1 MNRITLTGCAPD
13 TLIHY
18 LKALGVLR
26 LVGEQLDA
34 SVRGAWRGSAFA
46 IETERTEDE
55 LVDFFFNKY
64 RPTPIVAPW
73 NNGSGFHTTGKG
85 KKGTTLPAIKNSK
98 TPRLKL
104 YRETIEEAEKLL
116 ASSMTPEIAAL
127 ESTKRSE
134 ALKPLLIP
142 ACRNGLPDEAIRW
155 IDAVAIIG
163 DERSTL
169 LPPILGSGGNDGNLD
184 FSLTFMGRLTE
195 VLALDE
201 SPNTSASERQ
211 LRASLYGGEAAGLIF
226 SPGHF
231 HPAGVGGVNAT
242 TGLEAAFLANPWDYV
257 LAVEGVLMFANA
269 VTRRLGSETNAG
281 ASFPFT
287 ARMTAAGF
295 GTATMN
301 DDARHEMWLPLW
313 SRMTSIEELKFIFSE
328 GRARFS
334 GKGKERGEPA
344 TNVRSGLD
352 FARAV
357 VELGVDR
364 GIDGFQ
370 RYGLIKRIGKMHL
383 ATSLGHFEI
392 PRSKDA
398 NTYATL
404 IAEVDGWLERVRKAE
419 SPPPRLVQARRR
431 VEEAIFDLCASGKR
445 EHLAEILVALG
456 QVQYELARSKKYHDV
471 KDKKH
476 IPPLASMTVAWA
488 DECDDGSS
496 EYRIACALASIVD
509 HYGLAPVRVNLEP
522 VEFPSDSRRF
532 DWSQNGVRVV
542 WGAGA
547 LAQNLA
553 QVLRRRWVDA
563 RREDWWGEAQRR
575 AGGGREVEDAPSTRH
590 ADRAMGARR
599 FVLLDD
605 IAKFIVGDVDE
616 SRLEKL
622 LRALMLV
629 NWRGVKRRL
638 LAAPDGQSSRPE
650 VRRSS
655 ARLHSGYSL
664 LKLLF
669 LSDEAFRREPDKA
682 QPPAEGRKPR
692 EDVFKRYSSTFA
704 GAIRH
709 EPSLVPLLLTNN
721 QKQIDNAFKRAAQ
734 RLRISGFTPLTDH
747 FYLDERQGE
756 RLAAALL
763 IPLSHGETGALCKAV
778 LRPTDEDSITK
789 ENGEEQP

>member
-18 LKALGVLR
+18 LKAIGLLR

-34 SVRGAWRGSAFA
+34 RVRGAWRGSAFV
-46 IETERTEDE
+46 IETERTKDD
-55 LVDFFFNKY
+55 LLDFFLNKY

-73 NNGSGFHTTGKG
+73 NNGSGFHTSGKG
-85 KKGTTLPAIKNSK
+85 KKGTTLPAIKNST

-104 YRETIEEAEKLL
+104 YRETIAEAEKLL
-116 ASSMTPEIAAL
+116 ASCMTPEVAAL

-134 ALKPLLIP
+134 ALKPVLIP
-142 ACRNGLPDEAIRW
+142 ACRNGLPDDAIRW

-163 DERSTL
+163 DEHSTL

-184 FSLTFMGRLTE
+184 FSLTFMGRLAE
-195 VLALDE
+195 VIALDE
-201 SPNTSASERQ
+201 SQNTSVSERQ
-211 LRASLYGGEAAGLIF
+211 LRASLFGGEAAGVIF

-313 SRMTSIEELKFIFSE
+313 SRMTNIEELKFIFSE
-328 GRARFS
+328 GRAHFS
-334 GKGKERGEPA
+334 GKGRERGELA
-344 TNVRSGLD
+344 KNVRSGLD

-370 RYGLIKRIGKMHL
+370 RYGFIKRIGKMHL

-398 NTYATL
+398 NTYAAL

-419 SPPPRLVQARRR
+419 SPPPRLAQARRS
-431 VEEAIFDLCASGKR
+431 VEEAIFDLCAGGKR
-445 EHLAEILVALG
+445 EHLAEILLALG
-456 QVQYELARSKKYHDV
+456 QVQYELARSKKYHDI
-471 KDKKH
+471 KDKKY
-476 IPPLASMTVAWA
+476 IPPLGSMSVAWA
-488 DECDDGSS
+488 DECDDSS
-496 EYRIACALASIVD
+496 TEYRIACALASIVERN
-509 HYGLAPVRVNLEP
+509 GLAPLRVNLEP
-522 VEFPSDSRRF
+522 VTFDKRF
-532 DWSQNGVRVV
+532 DWSQNDVRVV

-547 LAQNLA
+547 LAQNLTL
-553 QVLRRRWVDA
+553 VLRRRWVDA
-563 RREDWWGEAQRR
+563 RREGLWGEEQRR
-575 AGGGREVEDAPSTRH
+575 GGGEGKDAPSITH
-590 ADRAMGARR
+590 ASRAMGAKR
-599 FVLLDD
+599 FVQLED
-605 IAKFIVGDVDE
+605 IAKFIDGDVDE
-616 SRLEKL
+616 SRIEKL

-629 NWRGVKRRL
+629 NWRGAKRRL
-638 LAAPDGQSSRPE
+638 LTGSDGSQSFQPDI
-650 VRRSS
+650 RRSW
-655 ARLHSGYSL
+655 AGLHSGYSL

-669 LSDEAFRREPDKA
+669 LSDDVFKRAPNEAQAAA
-682 QPPAEGRKPR
+682 QGRKPR
-692 EDVFKRYSSTFA
+692 EDFFKPYSSTFA

-709 EPSLVPLLLTNN
+709 EPSLVPLLLTNHRE
-721 QKQIDNAFKRAAQ
+721 QINSAFRRAAQ
-734 RLRISGFTPLTDH
+734 RLKISGFTPFTDD
-747 FYLDERQGE
+747 FYLDERQDE

-763 IPLSHGETGALCKAV
+763 IPLSYIETDALCQAV
-778 LRPTDEDSITK
+778 LRPTEKDSTTK